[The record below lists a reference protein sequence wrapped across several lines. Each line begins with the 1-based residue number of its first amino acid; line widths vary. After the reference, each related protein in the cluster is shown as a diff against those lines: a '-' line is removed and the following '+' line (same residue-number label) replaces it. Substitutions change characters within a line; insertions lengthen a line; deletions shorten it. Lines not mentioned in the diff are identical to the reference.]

1 MSSPEA
7 AFNGQD
13 NPLAKPPA
21 PEVKKRKRGA
31 TRLSCAEC
39 RRLKL
44 RCDRAIPC
52 GSCVKR
58 GCAAICPDG
67 TSHPALS
74 ACHSS
79 TTLRQDHSPPARATG
94 QSSARSFLSPR
105 LTSHSATRFVLA
117 STQDLHEKILEL
129 SNRVRELEDGLRT
142 SHAQNTNAP
151 HPLLADDLLRIK
163 APIQR
168 DGLSL
173 NGQDEQGGDVVDS
186 FGSLSISDTGRT
198 NFFGQATSSFNEGQ
212 QEQERDDRLAALNKL
227 LPPEVL
233 TLAGFFPIAPNIS
246 PTTEVEAGRVDRLR
260 SLFWYLPPADEA
272 ADLRQIYFQHA
283 GAPVSSLFSAS
294 A

>member
-7 AFNGQD
+7 SFNGLDSQGQ
-13 NPLAKPPA
+13 KGPPG
-21 PEVKKRKRGA
+21 EVKKRKRGA

-67 TSHPALS
+67 SL
-74 ACHSS
+74 
-79 TTLRQDHSPPARATG
+79 TTGKGNR
-94 QSSARSFLSPR
+94 
-105 LTSHSATRFVLA
+105 ATRFVLA

-129 SNRVRELEDGLRT
+129 SNRVRDLEDGLRV
-142 SHAQNTNAP
+142 SHSIHSTDN
-151 HPLLADDLLRIK
+151 HPLLSDDLLRIK

-168 DGLSL
+168 EGLTASGS
-173 NGQDEQGGDVVDS
+173 NGNPDEQGGDVVDS
-186 FGSLSISDTGRT
+186 FGSLAISDTGRT

-212 QEQERDDRLAALNKL
+212 QEQDREDRLAALRKL
-227 LPPEVL
+227 LPAEVL
-233 TLAGFFPIAPNIS
+233 SLAGFFPIAPNIS
-246 PTTEVEAGRVDRLR
+246 ATPDVEAERIDRLR

-272 ADLRQIYFQHA
+272 ADLRLIYFQHA
-283 GAPVSSLFSAS
+283 GTTRYHWISLMNMFTINSTTQTLRHPS
-294 A
+294 TTLFFRINLH